1 MYGSEHAFVI
11 LTPAVIYILHLRHVK
26 PLYLVCICICLHF
39 KRPTIKLYTIFI
51 VSGNSIVCS
60 KWRCAMFIYN
70 YIQKENMWLRVY
82 ARPCSWS
89 IYIPSIFVIKKE
101 HCHYQPP
108 EKTARQ
114 QH

>member
-1 MYGSEHAFVI
+1 
-11 LTPAVIYILHLRHVK
+11 
-26 PLYLVCICICLHF
+26 
-39 KRPTIKLYTIFI
+39 
-51 VSGNSIVCS
+51 
-60 KWRCAMFIYN
+60 MFIYN
-70 YIQKENMWLRVY
+70 YIQKENMWLSVY